1 MNSHQR
7 RVKRRKVTGFMFVGG
22 VKVGRIKSFEFFKN
36 KKIESIFDYDSIHVD
51 EPEIKAYL
59 SYNIDNS
66 MV

>member
-7 RVKRRKVTGFMFVGG
+7 RVKRRKTTGFMFIGG
-22 VKVGRIKSFEFFKN
+22 VKVGKIKSFEFLKN
-36 KKIESIFDYDSIHVD
+36 KTIESGFDYGSIHVD